1 MLPLAGTPLTVQVA
15 AVRAALAALRK
26 GRGERLEV
34 TVTTVAM
41 PLTTV
46 GPRLVAVV
54 VVALVK

>member
-41 PLTTV
+41 LLTTV